1 MQGQN
6 GSNSTLSLKALLF
19 GAIFFEAIY
28 IALLFVGDWHL
39 HIPIF
44 LALYFSAF
52 AVYLYFVIRISVGGG
67 GPAEAERES
76 PASSV
81 ATFILAASF
90 IFRFTI
96 FWTTPSLSGDIY
108 RYVWDGRV
116 QNAGLNPYGYPPESP
131 DLASLRNDQYEK
143 INHKDF
149 STPYPPAAEMYFRIL
164 AKLSTN
170 LLAFKFGIAIF
181 DFILI
186 LVLYKLLQTEQ
197 RSTSLLL
204 IYAWH
209 PLPILDFAGAG
220 HLDVIAMC
228 MLMLTIWLVQR
239 GLPAV
244 SGASLALGTLT
255 KFLPA
260 FSLPWL
266 IRKGSWKMMLAGLI
280 VTIALTLQYYTPDH
294 RMVSGLFAFYSKWW
308 FNDSIFRFLYAF
320 FGADIARFI
329 GGSAVLIVMAFCWL
343 KKYSVYRSLLIILG
357 TILLFSPV
365 VHPWYVC
372 WVIPLLVFHQNA
384 AWLFFSGWVAISY
397 IVWYVYPVGEWKHD
411 NWLMIL
417 VYAPLYLML
426 LITSIR
432 SLFLRRS

>member
-6 GSNSTLSLKALLF
+6 GSHSITSVKPLLF
-19 GAIFFEAIY
+19 AAIFFEAIY

-39 HIPIF
+39 HIPVF

-52 AVYLYFVIRISVGGG
+52 AIYLFFVIQISHRGRLRRQG
-67 GPAEAERES
+67 AM
-76 PASSV
+76 PASSAAKV
-81 ATFILAASF
+81 ILVSSF
-90 IFRFTI
+90 IFRLTI

-108 RYVWDGRV
+108 RYIWDGRV
-116 QNAGLNPYGYPPESP
+116 QNAGLNPYGHPPESP
-131 DLASLRNDQYEK
+131 DLAFLRDAEYEK

-164 AKLSTN
+164 SKISTN
-170 LLAFKFGIAIF
+170 LSVFKFGIAIF
-181 DFILI
+181 DFLLI
-186 LVLYKLLQTEQ
+186 IVLRKLLQTEK
-197 RSTSLLL
+197 RDASLLL

-228 MLMLTIWLVQR
+228 LLMLTIWLVQR
-239 GLPAV
+239 GLPA
-244 SGASLALGTLT
+244 SAGATLALGTLT

-266 IRKGSWKMMLAGLI
+266 IRKGSWKMVVAGLV
-280 VTIALTLQYYTPDH
+280 VTIALGLQYYTPDQ
-294 RMVSGLFAFYSKWW
+294 RMISGLSTFYHKWW
-308 FNDSIFRFLYAF
+308 FNDSIFRFLYGF
-320 FGADIARFI
+320 FGAEISRLI
-329 GGSAVLIVMAFCWL
+329 GGAATLLMLAFCWF
-343 KKYSVYRSLLIILG
+343 KKYPVYRSMLIVYG
-357 TILLFSPV
+357 TLLLFSPV

-411 NWLMIL
+411 NWLMLL
-417 VYAPLYLML
+417 VYSPLYAML
-426 LITSIR
+426 LISWIR
-432 SLFLRRS
+432 SKFTTESRT